1 MKQINFEKDND
12 ENYHIN
18 FILSFSNLRASNYN
32 IEKTEFLNAK
42 EIAGNI
48 IPAIAS
54 TTAAIT
60 GITCLQIYT
69 LLQTDKSFNS
79 VPFFK

>member
-32 IEKTEFLNAK
+32 IEKTEFLKA
-42 EIAGNI
+42 
-48 IPAIAS
+48 
-54 TTAAIT
+54 
-60 GITCLQIYT
+60 
-69 LLQTDKSFNS
+69 
-79 VPFFK
+79 